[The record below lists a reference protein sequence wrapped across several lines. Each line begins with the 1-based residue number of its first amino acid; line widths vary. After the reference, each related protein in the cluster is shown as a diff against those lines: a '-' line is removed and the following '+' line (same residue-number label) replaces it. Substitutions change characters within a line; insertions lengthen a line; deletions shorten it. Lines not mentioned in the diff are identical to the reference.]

1 MCNVEPNEFSE
12 KNPAMTLIPQVEGL
26 SELRE
31 QYDCI
36 LCDVW
41 GVLHNGKAIWMDAA
55 NALTKAREAGLIV
68 VMITN
73 APRPQGPVLRQLQK
87 MNCPEDVFDDLVTS
101 GDVTRALIK
110 QIDGAVYHIGPERD
124 YAIYEGLDVSFSEP
138 NEAKGIVCTG
148 LFDDYNE
155 HPDEYVER
163 FKTYIAN
170 GLPLI
175 CANPD
180 IVVEVVDRLLWCAG
194 ALAREYDKLGGETKI
209 VGKPYSP
216 IYDEAIARAEK
227 LSGKTFDKSRIL
239 AIGDGLPT
247 DIKGGANNDIDTL
260 FITDGIHAAD
270 YTDKGVVD
278 DERLQAFLFEN
289 NAQPAAWIKELVW

>member
-1 MCNVEPNEFSE
+1 
-12 KNPAMTLIPQVEGL
+12 MTITPYVEGL
-26 SELRE
+26 RQLSER
-31 QYDCI
+31 YDCI

-55 NALTKAREAGLIV
+55 NALMKAREAGITV

-73 APRPQGPVLRQLQK
+73 APRPQGPVLQQLVN
-87 MNCPEDVFDDLVTS
+87 MNCPEGVFDDLVTS

-124 YAIYEGLDVSFSEP
+124 YTLYDGLDVTFAEP
-138 NEAKGIVCTG
+138 QDAAGIVCTG

-155 HPDEYVER
+155 HPEEYIER
-163 FKTYIAN
+163 FKTYIAKD
-170 GLPLI
+170 LPFI

-194 ALAREYDKLGGETKI
+194 ALAREYDQLGGETKI

-216 IYDEAIARAEK
+216 IYDEALSRAETI
-227 LSGKTFDKSRIL
+227 LGKRPDKSRTL

-247 DIKGGANNDIDTL
+247 DIKGGSNNDIDTL
-260 FITDGIHAAD
+260 FITNGIHAAD
-270 YTDKGVVD
+270 YTDCEVD
-278 DERLQAFLFEN
+278 EAKLQAFLKDN
-289 NAQPAAWIKELVW
+289 NASPAAWIKDLVW

>member
-1 MCNVEPNEFSE
+1 MSNIPNVS
-12 KNPAMTLIPQVEGL
+12 GL
-26 SELRE
+26 RDLVD

-41 GVLHNGKAIWMDAA
+41 GVLHNGRRIWTDAA
-55 NALTKAREAGLIV
+55 NALIEARKAGTVV

-73 APRPQGPVLRQLQK
+73 APRPQGPVLKQLAN

-101 GDVTRALIK
+101 GDVTRSLIK
-110 QIDGAVYHIGPERD
+110 HVDGGVYHIGPDRD
-124 YAIYEGLDVSFSEP
+124 YALYEGLDVTFADP
-138 NEAKGIVCTG
+138 QDAKGIVCTG

-155 HPDEYVER
+155 HPSEYVER
-163 FKTYIAN
+163 FKTYIDLN
-170 GLPLI
+170 LPFI

-194 ALAREYDKLGGETKI
+194 SLAREYDALGGETKI

-216 IYDEAIARAEK
+216 IYDEAIDRAK
-227 LSGKTFDKSRIL
+227 ALSGKQFDKSGIL

-260 FITDGIHAAD
+260 FITNGIHAAD
-270 YTDKGVVD
+270 YTDTEVD
-278 DERLQAFLFEN
+278 AEKLQAFLAEN
-289 NAQPAAWIKELVW
+289 NAQPAAWIKNLVW